1 MLRQHYTLYAK
12 SLLFLSIL
20 LFITSYLFTTLLPAF
35 TAMLLVVFLVYTKTH
50 FKPNPDQLIIQ
61 RKIIEPLVFSH
72 HPINIKT
79 TVKNTGTLHH
89 LTITDEL
96 PQNAEILKGQNTT
109 QHLVKHDDE
118 VTLEY
123 QIQFLSRGQQQ
134 FTSVSLEFSDPWGLY
149 LSKTTQPQLSTVMVH
164 SDPKEIQKAKRVS
177 NREHIELSTPV
188 LGGLET
194 LYEMDGIRPYE
205 PGDRLK
211 DIDWKSTSR
220 LQKHMTKLFQKQD
233 MIETTILLDCS
244 RSMRRTSGKSSKV
257 EHATTL
263 AIHLSKILQSLR
275 HPVGL
280 VAYDEFKTLTTIE
293 PTNNYTK
300 FFEALTSIPEQIH
313 TKEYS
318 LEASLET
325 EENTVHN
332 REEHQQF
339 LSTVFPFLA
348 KGKRTINHPA
358 QASGIYEAVHHLLLN
373 KTTKKHLIVI
383 TDLETDLTSLYQTM
397 HLAHSK
403 HFIIWLLTSFTPSY
417 HLDKTRLTTEQ
428 LEKLYE
434 LHTVREKHILKLKK
448 MNIDIVELTPQM
460 DGRNIIEHVRGK
472 HP

>member
-1 MLRQHYTLYAK
+1 
-12 SLLFLSIL
+12 
-20 LFITSYLFTTLLPAF
+20 
-35 TAMLLVVFLVYTKTH
+35 
-50 FKPNPDQLIIQ
+50 
-61 RKIIEPLVFSH
+61 
-72 HPINIKT
+72 
-79 TVKNTGTLHH
+79 
-89 LTITDEL
+89 
-96 PQNAEILKGQNTT
+96 
-109 QHLVKHDDE
+109 
-118 VTLEY
+118 
-123 QIQFLSRGQQQ
+123 
-134 FTSVSLEFSDPWGLY
+134 
-149 LSKTTQPQLSTVMVH
+149 
-164 SDPKEIQKAKRVS
+164 
-177 NREHIELSTPV
+177 
-188 LGGLET
+188 
-194 LYEMDGIRPYE
+194 
-205 PGDRLK
+205 
-211 DIDWKSTSR
+211 
-220 LQKHMTKLFQKQD
+220 
-233 MIETTILLDCS
+233 
-244 RSMRRTSGKSSKV
+244 MRRASGKSSKV
-257 EHATTL
+257 EHATTI

-313 TKEYS
+313 TKEYV
-318 LEASLET
+318 LEPFLET

-383 TDLETDLTSLYQTM
+383 TDLETDLASLYQTM

-434 LHTVREKHILKLKK
+434 LHTMREKLILKLKK
-448 MNIDIVELTPQM
+448 MKIDIVELTPQM
-460 DGRNIIEHVRGK
+460 DGRNILEHVRGK
-472 HP
+472 KS

>member
-1 MLRQHYTLYAK
+1 
-12 SLLFLSIL
+12 
-20 LFITSYLFTTLLPAF
+20 
-35 TAMLLVVFLVYTKTH
+35 
-50 FKPNPDQLIIQ
+50 
-61 RKIIEPLVFSH
+61 
-72 HPINIKT
+72 
-79 TVKNTGTLHH
+79 
-89 LTITDEL
+89 
-96 PQNAEILKGQNTT
+96 
-109 QHLVKHDDE
+109 
-118 VTLEY
+118 
-123 QIQFLSRGQQQ
+123 
-134 FTSVSLEFSDPWGLY
+134 
-149 LSKTTQPQLSTVMVH
+149 
-164 SDPKEIQKAKRVS
+164 
-177 NREHIELSTPV
+177 
-188 LGGLET
+188 
-194 LYEMDGIRPYE
+194 MDGIRPYE

-257 EHATTL
+257 EHATTI

-280 VAYDEFKTLTTIE
+280 VAYDEFKTLTMIE
-293 PTNNYTK
+293 PTNNYMK

-318 LEASLET
+318 LAPFLET
-325 EENTVHN
+325 EENTLHD

-348 KGKRTINHPA
+348 KGKRTIHHPA

-383 TDLETDLTSLYQTM
+383 TDLETDLTSLYQTL

-417 HLDKTRLTTEQ
+417 HLDKTRS
-428 LEKLYE
+428 Y
-434 LHTVREKHILKLKK
+434 H
-448 MNIDIVELTPQM
+448 
-460 DGRNIIEHVRGK
+460 GSAGK
-472 HP
+472 TLRASYHARKTDP

>member
-1 MLRQHYTLYAK
+1 MLRPHYTQYAK
-12 SLLFLSIL
+12 TLLFLSIL
-20 LFITSYLFTTLLPAF
+20 LFITSFLFTTLLPAF
-35 TAMLLVVFLVYTKTH
+35 TAMLLIVFLVYTKAH
-50 FKPNPDQLIIQ
+50 FKPNPDQLVIQ
-61 RKIIEPLVFSH
+61 RKIMEPLVFSH

-79 TVKNTGTLHH
+79 TVKNTGPLSY

-96 PQNAEILKGQNTT
+96 PLNAELLKGQNTT
-109 QHLVKHDDE
+109 HHLVKHDE
-118 VTLEY
+118 EITLEY
-123 QIQFLSRGQQQ
+123 QIQFLNRGQQQ
-134 FTSVSLEFSDPWGLY
+134 FTDVGLEFSDPWGLY
-149 LSKTTQPQLSTVMVH
+149 LLKTTQQQPSTVIVH

-257 EHATTL
+257 EHATTI
-263 AIHLSKILQSLR
+263 AIHLTKILQSLR

-300 FFEALTSIPEQIH
+300 FFESLTNIPEQIH

-318 LEASLET
+318 LEPSLET
-325 EENTVHN
+325 SENTVHD

-383 TDLETDLTSLYQTM
+383 TDLETDLTSLYQTL

-403 HFIIWLLTSFTPSY
+403 HFIIWLLTSFTPAY
-417 HLDKTRLTTEQ
+417 YLDKTRLTTEQ

-434 LHTVREKHILKLKK
+434 LHTMREKLILKLKK
-448 MNIDIVELTPQM
+448 MKIDIVELTPQM
-460 DGRNIIEHVRGK
+460 DGRNILEHVRGK
-472 HP
+472 HL

>member
-1 MLRQHYTLYAK
+1 MLRPHYTQYAK
-12 SLLFLSIL
+12 TLLFLSIL
-20 LFITSYLFTTLLPAF
+20 LFITSFLFTTLLPAF
-35 TAMLLVVFLVYTKTH
+35 TAMLLIVFMVYTKTH

-61 RKIIEPLVFSH
+61 RRIMEPLVFSH

-79 TVKNTGTLHH
+79 TVKNTGPLSH
-89 LTITDEL
+89 LAITDEL
-96 PQNAEILKGQNTT
+96 PQNAELLKGQNTT

-134 FTSVSLEFSDPWGLY
+134 FNDVSFEFSDPWGLY
-149 LSKTTQPQLSTVMVH
+149 NSKTTQPNIFTVMVH

-211 DIDWKSTSR
+211 DIDWKTTSR
-220 LQKHMTKLFQKQD
+220 LQKHMTKIFQKQD

-263 AIHLSKILQSLR
+263 AVHLSKILQSLR

-280 VAYDEFKTLTTIE
+280 VAYDEFKTLTMIE

-300 FFEALTSIPEQIH
+300 FFESLSSIPEQIH

-318 LEASLET
+318 LEPLLET
-325 EENTVHN
+325 EENTVHV

-339 LSTVFPFLA
+339 LSTVFPFLT
-348 KGKRTINHPA
+348 KGKRTIHHPA

-383 TDLETDLTSLYQTM
+383 TDLETDLTSLY
-397 HLAHSK
+397 
-403 HFIIWLLTSFTPSY
+403 
-417 HLDKTRLTTEQ
+417 
-428 LEKLYE
+428 
-434 LHTVREKHILKLKK
+434 
-448 MNIDIVELTPQM
+448 
-460 DGRNIIEHVRGK
+460 
-472 HP
+472 